1 MTFSKHIIFS
11 WQSTIFLGN
20 CWFLI
25 DFWWFFGWDWR
36 TPVILRQNPNKI
48 TVLYGCGWDKIPTL
62 TLNFFWMF
70 PLAKIS
76 TQEVIQFPVIW
87 RRNMLVSISGNS
99 KGGCMRSLYMIYRGS
114 CKKRKYIPSAFWD
127 INQWDHVQFKRS
139 VHECN
144 GADNSSQ
151 AWNTSKFLESK
162 LSNEKVTKNWN
173 KCNKL
178 KCEFSTNQTI
188 WTK

>member
-1 MTFSKHIIFS
+1 MSHIATKS
-11 WQSTIFLGN
+11 QQNHRFLWLWLGK
-20 CWFLI
+20 
-25 DFWWFFGWDWR
+25 
-36 TPVILRQNPNKI
+36 NPN
-48 TVLYGCGWDKIPTL
+48 L
-62 TLNFFWMF
+62 TENFFWML

-151 AWNTSKFLESK
+151 ARNTSKFLESK

-178 KCEFSTNQTI
+178 KCEFSTNQTK